1 MVTPVKFSHK
11 ITDDGKQRAIVS
23 ITARI
28 NNGWHFYDQNLP
40 KGGPVPLVFHTD
52 KLVGAKALGGF
63 KANKQP
69 KSYIDDIFQ
78 VEVRE
83 FEGTVT
89 FSQQLEITDP
99 KAFVYEGYLK
109 GQACQDN
116 CVQVDYDFSFNSK
129 QLSKSM
135 LAVAATEPAETTNE
149 ETSTEAETDSTETAL
164 LATTDTLSAA
174 RPLPFVEALRIYIL
188 PDHIALY
195 DMMHEAKVTI
205 SYYELSERLDTEVSY
220 TLLRDLLL
228 GQPTYLADREYVVG
242 RGSLEISLRSL
253 KGKPWVADY
262 MVNPQCQLGTIRI
275 ASTDQSKGGYLQ
287 GRYSYQSGS
296 SKPDVTQLLV
306 STPRKRL
313 SIQLKYSKSKELTP
327 AQLQDRLTEPQG
339 GYTTM
344 SLDELLR
351 LL

>member
-1 MVTPVKFSHK
+1 MRHIRRSFLLIVGSTLLLLACGTRASH
-11 ITDDGKQRAIVS
+11 S
-23 ITARI
+23 SS
-28 NNGWHFYDQNLP
+28 P
-40 KGGPVPLVFHTD
+40 KAPTVADEGGC
-52 KLVGAKALGGF
+52 ALGDSWLSDQILQINHTPEHRI
-63 KANKQP
+63 A
-69 KSYIDDIFQ
+69 SAELSLSD
-78 VEVRE
+78 
-83 FEGTVT
+83 
-89 FSQQLEITDP
+89 S
-99 KAFVYEGYLK
+99 
-109 GQACQDN
+109 
-116 CVQVDYDFSFNSK
+116 
-129 QLSKSM
+129 QLSTRMDLFVGQSEGLM
-135 LAVAATEPAETTNE
+135 L
-149 ETSTEAETDSTETAL
+149 S
-164 LATTDTLSAA
+164 A

-228 GQPTYLADREYVVG
+228 GQPTYLADREFVVG
-242 RGSLEISLRSL
+242 RGSLEVSLHSL

-275 ASTDQSKGGYLQ
+275 ASTDQSKSGYLQ

>member
-1 MVTPVKFSHK
+1 MRHTLRSSLLIISSTLLLLACGTRSSQSSSTTAPTVADAVGCVVDASWLSDQILQISHMPEH
-11 ITDDGKQRAIVS
+11 
-23 ITARI
+23 RI
-28 NNGWHFYDQNLP
+28 ASADLS
-40 KGGPVPLVFHTD
+40 
-52 KLVGAKALGGF
+52 LGD
-63 KANKQP
+63 
-69 KSYIDDIFQ
+69 S
-78 VEVRE
+78 
-83 FEGTVT
+83 
-89 FSQQLEITDP
+89 
-99 KAFVYEGYLK
+99 
-109 GQACQDN
+109 
-116 CVQVDYDFSFNSK
+116 
-129 QLSKSM
+129 QLSTRMDLFVGQSEGVM
-135 LAVAATEPAETTNE
+135 L
-149 ETSTEAETDSTETAL
+149 S
-164 LATTDTLSAA
+164 A

-195 DMMHEAKVTI
+195 DMMHDAKVLI
-205 SYYELSERLDTEVSY
+205 SYYDLSERLDAEVSY
-220 TLLRDLLL
+220 MLLRDLLL

-242 RGSLEISLRSL
+242 RDALEVSLRSL
-253 KGKPWVADY
+253 KGKPWIADY

-287 GRYSYQSGS
+287 GRYSYQSGA

-344 SLDELLR
+344 TLDELLR

>member
-1 MVTPVKFSHK
+1 MRHQLPYIFLLIGSMLLLLACGTQSPQSGSTTAPVVAD
-11 ITDDGKQRAIVS
+11 T
-23 ITARI
+23 
-28 NNGWHFYDQNLP
+28 
-40 KGGPVPLVFHTD
+40 GGC
-52 KLVGAKALGGF
+52 ALGDVWLSEQILQIRHTPEHRIASADLSLGD
-63 KANKQP
+63 
-69 KSYIDDIFQ
+69 S
-78 VEVRE
+78 
-83 FEGTVT
+83 
-89 FSQQLEITDP
+89 
-99 KAFVYEGYLK
+99 
-109 GQACQDN
+109 
-116 CVQVDYDFSFNSK
+116 
-129 QLSKSM
+129 QLSTRMDLFVGQSEGLM
-135 LAVAATEPAETTNE
+135 L
-149 ETSTEAETDSTETAL
+149 S
-164 LATTDTLSAA
+164 A

-195 DMMHEAKVTI
+195 DMMHDAKVTI
-205 SYYELSERLDTEVSY
+205 SYYELSERLDAEVSY

-242 RGSLEISLRSL
+242 RGSLEVSLRSL

-275 ASTDQSKGGYLQ
+275 ASTDQSKSGYLQ
-287 GRYSYQSGS
+287 GRYSYQSGT
-296 SKPDVTQLLV
+296 SKSDATQLLV

-344 SLDELLR
+344 TLDELLR

>member
-1 MVTPVKFSHK
+1 MRHFLRSFLLIVGSTLLLLACGTRASH
-11 ITDDGKQRAIVS
+11 S
-23 ITARI
+23 SS
-28 NNGWHFYDQNLP
+28 P
-40 KGGPVPLVFHTD
+40 KAPTVADEGGC
-52 KLVGAKALGGF
+52 ALGDSWLSDQILQINHTPEHRI
-63 KANKQP
+63 A
-69 KSYIDDIFQ
+69 SAELSLSD
-78 VEVRE
+78 
-83 FEGTVT
+83 
-89 FSQQLEITDP
+89 S
-99 KAFVYEGYLK
+99 
-109 GQACQDN
+109 
-116 CVQVDYDFSFNSK
+116 
-129 QLSKSM
+129 QLSTRMDLFVGQSEGLM
-135 LAVAATEPAETTNE
+135 L
-149 ETSTEAETDSTETAL
+149 S
-164 LATTDTLSAA
+164 A

-220 TLLRDLLL
+220 TLL
-228 GQPTYLADREYVVG
+228 PTYLADREYVVG
-242 RGSLEISLRSL
+242 RGSLEISLHSL

-262 MVNPQCQLGTIRI
+262 MVNPQCQLGTIHI
-275 ASTDQSKGGYLQ
+275 ASTDQSKSGYLQ

-327 AQLQDRLTEPQG
+327 AQLKDRLTEPQG